1 MYMSDSTSVE
11 EQLFDTDNLS
21 PREQVTNWVKI
32 KEKLGTRVSG
42 KFLGYWTKPAEG
54 VFRAAVCV
62 ALRDFNDPSV
72 VHGVTLPDYFEKTF
86 MEYRLGDRV
95 GFEYYKDI
103 PSKEPGIS
111 ATKAVRAFNLDLKG
125 RKERGEQTA
134 ELKPVAAAA
143 PEEKSHLEEDE
154 GPEL

>member
-1 MYMSDSTSVE
+1 MLNSNSVE
-11 EQLFDTDNLS
+11 AQLFDTDNLS

-42 KFLGYWTKPAEG
+42 KFLGYWNKPAEG

-62 ALRDFNDPSV
+62 ALRDFNDPSI

-86 MEYRLGDRV
+86 VEYRLGDRV

-103 PSKEPGIS
+103 PSKEAGIS

-125 RKERGEQTA
+125 RKERGEQTTT
-134 ELKPVAAAA
+134 ELKPVPAAA
-143 PEEKSHLEEDE
+143 PDETKSHLEEDE